1 MSEIRANTIS
11 AADGTGPITL
21 TKQSAAKCFGSCDFS
36 TNSTADLLS
45 GSLNASSLTDN
56 GGSGGDGTITFTN
69 NFNSTTHAYNFNG
82 AFDSGDA
89 NDDVPNVAHRRIAR
103 SASSV
108 RFVAQVPNTLA
119 ADDSEHITFTVHGDL
134 A

>member
-1 MSEIRANTIS
+1 MTSQLNVDTIVDK
-11 AADGTGPITL
+11 AGTGPVGL

-56 GGSGGDGTITFTN
+56 GTGDGTIAFTN
-69 NFNSTTHAYNFNG
+69 SFNSTTHAFNFNG
-82 AFDSGDA
+82 AFDSA
-89 NDDVPNVAHRRIAR
+89 ANNDDVGNVSHYRQAR
-103 SASSV
+103 SAANV
-108 RFVAQVPNTLA
+108 RFVGQVSSTLA
-119 ADDSEHITFTVHGDL
+119 ADDMESITFTVHGDL

>member
-45 GSLNASSLTDN
+45 GSLNASSLNDEGT
-56 GGSGGDGTITFTN
+56 GDGTLSFTN
-69 NFNSTTHAYNFNG
+69 NFSSTIYTYNFNG
-82 AFDSGDA
+82 AFDSA
-89 NDDVPNVAHRRIAR
+89 ANNDDVPNVAHYRQAR
-103 SASSV
+103 SASSM
-108 RFVAQVPNTLA
+108 RFVSQVPNTLA

>member
-1 MSEIRANTIS
+1 MTSVLNVDTI
-11 AADGTGPITL
+11 ADKAGTGPVGL
-21 TKQSAAKCFGSCDFS
+21 TKQHAAKCFGSCDFS

-45 GSLNASSLTDN
+45 GSLNASGLTDN
-56 GGSGGDGTITFTN
+56 GTGDGTIAFIN
-69 NFNSTTHAYNFNG
+69 NFNSTTHAFQFNV
-82 AFDSGDA
+82 AFDSGNA
-89 NDDVPNVAHRRIAR
+89 NDDVGNVGHRRIAR
-103 SASSV
+103 SASSM